1 LALILERS
9 ARDAVEGLVMKAKFV
24 GEEVE
29 VRFEKR
35 PGPPSVV
42 VWRGV
47 EYKVVS
53 VESAQTFLDFQKSWW
68 RRRHRD
74 SYTVKTDSG
83 QTMRLYFYHSRG
95 RQSWVLHEILP

>member
-1 LALILERS
+1 
-9 ARDAVEGLVMKAKFV
+9 MKAKFV

-29 VRFEKR
+29 VRFERR

-47 EYKVVS
+47 EYKVAS
-53 VESAQTFLDFQKSWW
+53 VESAHTLLDFQKSWW

-74 SYTVKTDSG
+74 IYTVKTGCG
-83 QTMRLYFYHSRG
+83 QTMKLRFYRSRG
-95 RQSWVLHEILP
+95 RQSWILHEILEE